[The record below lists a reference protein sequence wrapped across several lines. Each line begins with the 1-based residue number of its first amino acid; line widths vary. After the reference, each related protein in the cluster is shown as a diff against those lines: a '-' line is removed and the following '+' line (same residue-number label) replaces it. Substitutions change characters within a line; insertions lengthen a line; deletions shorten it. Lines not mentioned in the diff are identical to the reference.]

1 MSVATLPI
9 SLTIVALAI
18 PLLIVVHA
26 LVNLALQALRE
37 QLAPLELHD
46 QLRLVADAE
55 HFKED
60 TALDYVPWRIVV
72 TVQQDEH
79 VPHVLVD
86 HGLHNVDEVLKIVL
100 HHVVGQAVGLPLQVL
115 VVYTCEEL

>member
-9 SLTIVALAI
+9 SLPVVALAI

-26 LVNLALQALRE
+26 LVNLALQSLRE
-37 QLAPLELHD
+37 KLAALELHD

-60 TALDYVPWRIVV
+60 TALDYVPRRIVV
-72 TVQQDEH
+72 SVQ
-79 VPHVLVD
+79 
-86 HGLHNVDEVLKIVL
+86 
-100 HHVVGQAVGLPLQVL
+100 
-115 VVYTCEEL
+115 